1 MDPLNNPIDA
11 DANDS
16 ATVDRTVTY
25 VIVGLIVLMAFALM
39 LSTFAQVNRITS
51 KPTLHEAIPGEVRLP
66 EIGRSTGSNSTN

>member
-25 VIVGLIVLMAFALM
+25 VIVGLVVLMAFGLI
-39 LSTFAQVNRITS
+39 LSTFAQVNRITA
-51 KPTLHEAIPGEVRLP
+51 KPTLHEAVQGDVRLP
-66 EIGRSTGSNSTN
+66 EIGRSTGSDSTN